1 MKILVTG
8 GSGYLGTHVCRF
20 FAADDF
26 SRRSGRDIL
35 SEEDVKLVGNY
46 DAVIHLAA
54 YLDKDPANAEHC
66 FRTNA
71 EGTANVIKHLQ
82 PGAAFIYASTKDVY
96 GSNAE
101 SSSEV
106 AETCPTDYSG
116 QTALEWSKLIGERY
130 VEYFARQRNVRVC
143 IFRMSTVYARPSD
156 GNENGFVT
164 HYVESVKRGWP
175 IRLPLGGQ
183 PVRDVLH
190 VDDFSRACR
199 AFIDS
204 SLAHGL
210 YNLGGGKENAAALRD
225 LVNSVGRMIDL
236 KPDIVNDDTLPHPVP
251 VNYVSDLSRVRE
263 QLGWRPEIGIE
274 EGLRSLL

>member
-8 GSGYLGTHVCRF
+8 GSGYLGIHVRRF

-26 SRRSGRDIL
+26 SRRSGF
-35 SEEDVKLVGNY
+35 DVLREADLERVADY

-54 YLDKDPANAEHC
+54 HLDKDPAAAELC

-96 GSNAE
+96 GSNAQ
-101 SSSEV
+101 SYAEV
-106 AETCPTDYSG
+106 PETCSADYTG

-130 VEYFARQRNVRVC
+130 AEYYGRRGKIRTC
-143 IFRMSTVYARPSD
+143 IFRLSNVYARPSD

-164 HYVESVKRGWP
+164 HYVESVKRGRP
-175 IRLPLGGQ
+175 IRLPLGGNA
-183 PVRDVLH
+183 VRDILH

-204 SLAHGL
+204 SHVYGL
-210 YNLGGGKENAAALRD
+210 YNLGGGSENAATLREMVSTIGKMVQ
-225 LVNSVGRMIDL
+225 LEPVV
-236 KPDIVNDDTLPHPVP
+236 VDDTMSHPVP

-263 QLGWRPEIGIE
+263 QLSWMPEIGIE